1 MILFLLSSGLFLGW
15 SLGANDAANVFGTAV
30 GSKMVR
36 FRTAAW
42 ICSVFVI
49 LGATI
54 SGAGAA
60 HTLGKL
66 GSVNALAGSFVVALA
81 AALTVYWMS
90 KLKMPVSTSQ
100 AIVGGIIGWNLFTGS
115 TTDTASLTKIVTSWV
130 LCPVLAALFAAVLF
144 TGLRALV
151 LRVPIHML
159 RTDAYTRF
167 GLLAV
172 GAFGSYSLGA
182 NNIANVMGVFVPMSP
197 FRNLDLGWV
206 TITGVQ
212 QLFFLGSAAIA
223 VGVFT
228 YSHKVMETVGDNLLT
243 LSSLAALIVVAAE
256 SLVLFLF
263 ASEGLESWL
272 LSHGLPSI
280 PLVPVSS
287 SQAAIG
293 AILGIGLVQG
303 GKGLR
308 FRILGGIS
316 LGWVITPVIA
326 GVAAFLG
333 LFVFQNVFDQTVYR
347 ERNFVVS
354 VPVVEHLEQR
364 GIPVDGLDTLLGKR
378 FDRAMALDAALERTT
393 GLFRRD
399 RMEIIEAAEL
409 TPFTVSMEAIFRDP
423 SAPDLSA
430 EQWAGLRSLDGRS
443 FEHEWQLK
451 QALQQASGSWKPRS
465 PGKETNLYNKR
476 LRLAHHA
483 LFRILATSRPASGQP
498 IQEINDKENRE

>member
-1 MILFLLSSGLFLGW
+1 MFILLSSGLFLGW

-49 LGATI
+49 LGATV

-115 TTDTASLTKIVTSWV
+115 VTDTASLTKIVMSWV

-144 TGLRALV
+144 TGLRALL

-159 RTDAYTRF
+159 RTDAYTRL

-197 FRNLDLGWV
+197 FRDLDLGWV

-228 YSHKVMETVGDNLLT
+228 YSQKVMETVGDDLLT

-316 LGWVITPVIA
+316 LGWVTTPVIA
-326 GVAAFLG
+326 GVVAFLG
-333 LFVFQNVFDQTVYR
+333 LFVFQNVFDQTVFR
-347 ERNFVVS
+347 ERSFAVS
-354 VPVVEHLEQR
+354 APVIGHLEQR
-364 GIPVDGLDTLLGKR
+364 GIPVDGLDALLTQR
-378 FDRAMALDAALERTT
+378 FDRAMALDAALEQTT
-393 GLFRRD
+393 GLLRPARRK
-399 RMEIIEAAEL
+399 IIEAAEL
-409 TPFTVSMEAIFRDP
+409 TPFTVSTEAITRDS
-423 SAPDLSA
+423 SAPDLSDQ
-430 EQWAGLRSLDGRS
+430 QWAGLKSLEGLS
-443 FEHEWQLK
+443 FEHEWQLE
-451 QALQQASGSWKPRS
+451 QALREASESWKPRS
-465 PGKETNLYNKR
+465 TGKETKLHNKR

-498 IQEINDKENRE
+498 IQVIHEKENEE

>member
-1 MILFLLSSGLFLGW
+1 MVIFLLSSGLFLGW

-30 GSKMVR
+30 GSKMVH

-42 ICSVFVI
+42 ICSIFVI

-115 TTDTASLTKIVTSWV
+115 ATDGASLTKIVVSWV
-130 LCPVLAALFAAVLF
+130 LCPVLAAIFAAGLF
-144 TGLRALV
+144 WALRALL

-159 RTDAYTRF
+159 RVDAHTRF
-167 GLLAV
+167 ALLIV

-197 FRNLDLGWV
+197 FRDLHLGLITV
-206 TITGVQ
+206 TGVQ

-228 YSHKVMETVGDNLLT
+228 YSQKVMETVGDSLLT

-263 ASEGLESWL
+263 ASEGLESFL
-272 LSHGLPSI
+272 LRQGLPSI

-287 SQAAIG
+287 SQAAVG

-316 LGWVITPVIA
+316 LGWVTTPVIA
-326 GVAAFLG
+326 GLVAFLG

-347 ERNFVVS
+347 ERSFEIS
-354 VPVVEHLEQR
+354 APVIEHLER
-364 GIPVDGLDTLLGKR
+364 NGIETEGVSPLLGER
-378 FDRAMALDAALERTT
+378 FHRAMALDGALEEVTS
-393 GLFRRD
+393 LRRHE
-399 RMEIIEAAEL
+399 RLKIIEAAEL
-409 TPFTVSMEAIFRDP
+409 SPFTVSMEVILRDS
-423 SAPDLSA
+423 SAPALTD
-430 EQWAGLRSLDGRS
+430 GLWQALNSLEGRS
-443 FEHEWQLK
+443 FSHEWQLEE
-451 QALQQASGSWKPRS
+451 ALEEASPDWKPRL
-465 PGKETNLYNKR
+465 PEKQNKLFNKQ
-476 LRLAHHA
+476 LRQAEHA
-483 LFRILATSRPASGQP
+483 LFRILATSRSESDPSTDETQD
-498 IQEINDKENRE
+498 QEMKE